1 MDEKIFIYRDGQ
13 GVITS
18 RKVTILTEDSNYL
31 SGYCESGFRT
41 FRIDRI
47 LEVIENSNQ
56 IDERLSYHI
65 KNNPEPIPR
74 KVTGNTRGNL
84 EICFTG
90 FTSEDRE
97 RLEGIAKSRNLF
109 IRKNVTRN
117 LFFLCCGYNS
127 GPSKI
132 RRALE
137 QGVILLGEDQ
147 FLKFLKTGEIPEE
160 Q

>member
-1 MDEKIFIYRDGQ
+1 MDEKIFIYRDSQ

-18 RKVTILTEDSNYL
+18 RKVTILTEDSVYL

-56 IDERLSYHI
+56 IDERLSYYK

-74 KVTGNTRGNL
+74 RVTGNTRDNL

-90 FTSEDRE
+90 FSSEDRD
-97 RLEGIAKSRNLF
+97 RLESLATSNNLLVRKS
-109 IRKNVTRN
+109 ITRN
-117 LFFLCCGYNS
+117 LYFLCCGSNS

-132 RRALE
+132 RSAHK
-137 QGVILLGEDQ
+137 QGVTLIGKDQ
-147 FLKFLKTGEIPEE
+147 FHQFLKTGEIPEE